1 MKIAVI
7 ADPHAN
13 LVALQA
19 AVADIEAWQPD
30 AVLVA
35 GEIVNRGPRPKECL
49 DLILEKARSQNSQQP
64 WLLVRGN
71 HEDYVIDQAR
81 PGAPRSGPAE
91 QVHRPSI
98 WTLDQLGGDVSALQA
113 MPFQQSLKGP
123 DGREVRLVHASMR
136 GIRDGIFPETRDKE
150 LRKQIA
156 PTDGLAAFIAGHTHR
171 PLVRRLDG
179 VLVVN
184 AGSTGLPFDQDTR
197 RAYARLTWKKGK
209 RPRGGWQ
216 AEIVRLQYDLTAAG
230 RDFYLSGYLEG
241 GGPIVQRV
249 LIELLTARSLLYS
262 WAVKYQ
268 EPALR
273 GEVAVEESVKRFLQE
288 YGGTFKA

>member
-13 LVALQA
+13 LIALQA
-19 AVADIEAWQPD
+19 AVADIDAWRPD

-35 GEIVNRGPRPKECL
+35 GDIVNRGPRPKECL
-49 DLILEKARSQNSQQP
+49 DLILDKVRTNG

-71 HEDYVIDQAR
+71 HEDYVIDQAN
-81 PGAPRSGPAE
+81 PGAPRSGSAE

-98 WTLDQLGGDVSALQA
+98 WTLNQLGGDVSPLQA
-113 MPFQQSLKGP
+113 RPFQQSLKGP

-136 GIRDGIFPETRDKE
+136 GIRDGIFPETHNKE

-156 PTDGLAAFIAGHTHR
+156 PVSGLAAFIAGHTHR
-171 PLVRRLDG
+171 PLVRWLDG

-197 RAYARLTWKKGK
+197 LAYARLTWEK
-209 RPRGGWQ
+209 GGWQ

-241 GGPIVQRV
+241 GGPIVQLV
-249 LIELLTARSLLYS
+249 LIELLTGRSLLYS
-262 WAVKYQ
+262 WAVKFQ

-273 GEVAVEESVKRFLQE
+273 GEVGVEESVKRFLQE
-288 YGGTFKA
+288 YGGTFQTKEVG